1 MAQVAPGAPPDE
13 AARDLWRSVDGFGEE
28 GSRKKE
34 RGIARA
40 ILSE

>member
-1 MAQVAPGAPPDE
+1 MAQAAPGVLHDE

>member
-1 MAQVAPGAPPDE
+1 MGQVALGAPPDE

-28 GSRKKE
+28 GSREKE
-34 RGIARA
+34 RGIART